1 MIKDDYILF
10 RCSSELK
17 QLAENNAKEK
27 GLSLTSYMEYLIRKD
42 RDNMIY
48 VYSVFDEDGDE
59 QPLINKVLEN
69 GMAVK
74 LDDEY
79 ILAKTDKLVIDGEI
93 MDYYVTLDQFISWQD
108 DTESLETAEGVI
120 IPKADCIGL
129 LLNELNNQYKDTGET
144 YAEKI
149 YNSTDPYA
157 EIGRLINEF
166 LKISLDL
173 KLSNII
179 GEIKY
184 ITKQIDEGT
193 FEWN

>member
-1 MIKDDYILF
+1 MIKDDYIRF

-74 LDDEY
+74 
-79 ILAKTDKLVIDGEI
+79 
-93 MDYYVTLDQFISWQD
+93 
-108 DTESLETAEGVI
+108 
-120 IPKADCIGL
+120 
-129 LLNELNNQYKDTGET
+129 
-144 YAEKI
+144 
-149 YNSTDPYA
+149 
-157 EIGRLINEF
+157 
-166 LKISLDL
+166 
-173 KLSNII
+173 
-179 GEIKY
+179 
-184 ITKQIDEGT
+184 
-193 FEWN
+193 